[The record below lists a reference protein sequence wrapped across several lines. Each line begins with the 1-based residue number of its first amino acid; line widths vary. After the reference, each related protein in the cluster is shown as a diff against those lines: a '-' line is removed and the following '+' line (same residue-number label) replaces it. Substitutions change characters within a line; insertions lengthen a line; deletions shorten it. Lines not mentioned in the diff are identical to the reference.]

1 MTNWSPE
8 TFSKLQ
14 TTNVEAMT
22 GLTNKMLDGLGRL
35 LELNLQTML
44 SAMTDAQESTKK
56 AMAVREPQQFFAL
69 QMELLQPATDG
80 VLAYR
85 RQVFDILAATRAE
98 FDKVLEAQ
106 YAASGQGFQD
116 LLNGLVSNAPVG
128 SPTPLA
134 ASPLAACQGVVN
146 ATNAFYESMQA
157 TMKQA
162 IQVAENG
169 FYSTAEAA
177 SNGKRNRATPA
188 SQAAAK

>member
-8 TFSKLQ
+8 KLSKLQ

-22 GLTNKMLDGLGRL
+22 GLTNQMLDGLGRL

-44 SAMTDAQESTKK
+44 SAMTDAQESTRK
-56 AMAVREPQQFFAL
+56 ALAVREPQQFFAL
-69 QMELLQPATDG
+69 QMELLQPATAG
-80 VLAYR
+80 ALAYR

-106 YAASGQGFQD
+106 YAASRQGFQD
-116 LLNGLVSNAPVG
+116 FLSGVVSNAPAG
-128 SPTPLA
+128 SPTPLD
-134 ASPLAACQGVVN
+134 ACQGVVN
-146 ATNAFYESMQA
+146 ATSAFYESMQA

-177 SNGKRNRATPA
+177 SNGKRHRATPA
-188 SQAAAK
+188 SQATAK

>member
-8 TFSKLQ
+8 KFSKLQ

-22 GLTNKMLDGLGRL
+22 GLTNKMLEGLGRL
-35 LELNLQTML
+35 FELNLQTML
-44 SAMTDAQESTKK
+44 SAMTDAQERTQK
-56 AMAVREPQQFFAL
+56 ALAVREPQQFLAF
-69 QMELLQPATDG
+69 QMELLQPATEG
-80 VLAYR
+80 ASAYR

-106 YAASGQGFQD
+106 YAASRQGFQD

-128 SPTPLA
+128 SST
-134 ASPLAACQGVVN
+134 PLAACQGVVD
-146 ATNAFYESMQA
+146 ATSAFYESMQA

-177 SNGKRNRATPA
+177 SNAKRNRATPA